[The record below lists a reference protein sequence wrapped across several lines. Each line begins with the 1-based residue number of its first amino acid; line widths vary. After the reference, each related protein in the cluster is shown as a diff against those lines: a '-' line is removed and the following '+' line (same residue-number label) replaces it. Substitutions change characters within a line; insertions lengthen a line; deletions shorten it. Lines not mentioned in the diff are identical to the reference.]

1 MNKNIY
7 LIGDNI
13 KLLKTLNKESVD
25 LIYFDPPYNT
35 GRDFYNFNDK
45 FNSYEE
51 YCEFIKLRIIE
62 CYRVL
67 KKTGSMIIH
76 VEPRISP
83 YFRII
88 SDNIFGMNNFKNEIV
103 WKTGGN
109 SKNKKQLNRWHDTII
124 VYSKNKNKQIFNPI
138 YFPYDDEYKKNAKMC
153 PIHKKL
159 YKCLNNLI

>member
-1 MNKNIY
+1 M
-7 LIGDNI
+7 
-13 KLLKTLNKESVD
+13 NKESVD

-67 KKTGSMIIH
+67 KKTGSKIIH

-88 SDNIFGMNNFKNEIV
+88 FDNIFGMNNFKNEIV
-103 WKTGGN
+103 
-109 SKNKKQLNRWHDTII
+109 
-124 VYSKNKNKQIFNPI
+124 
-138 YFPYDDEYKKNAKMC
+138 
-153 PIHKKL
+153 
-159 YKCLNNLI
+159 